1 VISIVVPVY
10 NEEKTI
16 LVFLDRI
23 KSTLSKIAHDYEIIF
38 SLDPSTDNTE
48 FIIKTEADKDA
59 RIKMLLFSR
68 RVGQPMATIAGLN
81 YSSGEAVIVIDCDL
95 QDPPELIVEMIQKWK
110 TGFDV
115 VYAQRKTTRGETLA
129 KRIVSFIGYKV
140 INRISEVHIPINTG
154 DFRLMSRKVV
164 NEINKLK
171 ECHGFLR
178 GLVALVGFKQTAI
191 LYNRDPRLAGV
202 GKYNRFLGSI
212 KIGFNGLFCFSNYM
226 LTVSTKFGF
235 IIAFSAFILAIVYL
249 CLKLSG
255 ASFPM
260 GNPTIVIIVLFLG
273 GVQLMSVGILGEYIS
288 RIYDEVRSRPKYIV
302 DKTLG
307 LNAK

>member
-1 VISIVVPVY
+1 MISIVVPVY

-16 LVFLDRI
+16 SVFLDRI
-23 KSTLSKIAHDYEIIF
+23 RTVFSSLSYDFEIIF

-48 FIIKTEADKDA
+48 EILKNESAKDP

-81 YSSGEAVIVIDCDL
+81 YSSGDAVVVIDCDL
-95 QDPPELIVEMIQKWK
+95 QDPPELIIEMTKKWQE
-110 TGFDV
+110 GFDV
-115 VYAQRKTTRGETLA
+115 VYAQRKSRAGETLA
-129 KRIVSFIGYKV
+129 KRIVSAVGYTV
-140 INRISEVHIPINTG
+140 INRISEVHIPVNTG
-154 DFRLMSRKVV
+154 DYRLMSRKVV

-191 LYNRDPRLAGV
+191 LYDRDPRLAGY
-202 GKYNRFLGSI
+202 GKYNKFLGSI

-235 IIAFSAFILAIVYL
+235 ITAFAAFILAIIYL
-249 CLKLSG
+249 SLKLSG

-288 RIYDEVRSRPKYIV
+288 RIYDEVRDRPKYIV

-307 LNAK
+307 LKLK